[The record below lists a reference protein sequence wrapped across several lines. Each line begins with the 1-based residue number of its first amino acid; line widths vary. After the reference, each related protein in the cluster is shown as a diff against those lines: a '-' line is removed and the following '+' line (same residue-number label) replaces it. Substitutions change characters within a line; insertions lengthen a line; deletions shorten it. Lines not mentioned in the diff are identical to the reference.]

1 MDAFF
6 IVLRLTSHLLVQ
18 EAQQDTCGH
27 CAADDAGHVGTHG
40 VHEQEVGAVVLLTL
54 DQGDTRRIGHGRN
67 TGVTDE
73 RVDFVVALEEE
84 VEELHEEHT
93 GSGGDHEGEGTQH
106 EDEHRGGTQEVG

>member
-1 MDAFF
+1 MPF
-6 IVLRLTSHLLVQ
+6 LLCYYQFLIQ

-54 DQGDTRRIGHGRN
+54 DQGDTCCIGHGGN
-67 TGVTDE
+67 AGVTNK
-73 RVDFVVALEEE
+73 RVDLVVTFEEE

-93 GSGGDHEGEGTQH
+93 GSGGNHEGEGT
-106 EDEHRGGTQEVG
+106 